1 MKTLRDCS
9 ELFTPSWRLIR
20 IFWINVWININDF
33 SFKLRWKGFS
43 VTPPKHSV
51 RPQWSMKSES
61 EGLRVSGSWEPTP
74 FMGSQTA
81 WVTQPEKNRLLTQNL
96 ILAQHSQCFSIA
108 GLSPAVTPQ
117 LSCFIHLLIFLSK
130 FQKIK
135 SVRWGF
141 RITRPMMSQV
151 QNKIISY

>member
-1 MKTLRDCS
+1 MERILSNSPKAFS
-9 ELFTPSWRLIR
+9 EASVKHDERAEGPPGVRQLGANSIHGLPDDMSDSARKER
-20 IFWINVWININDF
+20 ITYSKSD
-33 SFKLRWKGFS
+33 L
-43 VTPPKHSV
+43 
-51 RPQWSMKSES
+51 WS
-61 EGLRVSGSWEPTP
+61 
-74 FMGSQTA
+74 
-81 WVTQPEKNRLLTQNL
+81 
-96 ILAQHSQCFSIA
+96 IAQHSQCVSIA

-141 RITRPMMSQV
+141 RITRPVISQV